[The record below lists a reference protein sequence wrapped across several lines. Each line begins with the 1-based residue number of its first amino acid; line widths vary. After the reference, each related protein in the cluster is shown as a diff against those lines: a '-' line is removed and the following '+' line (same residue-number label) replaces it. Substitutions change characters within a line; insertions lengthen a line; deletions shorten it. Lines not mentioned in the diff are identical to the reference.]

1 MLNYLLE
8 LLVMVSLGLILYL
21 LARVLPRVSD
31 LDTKPSRH
39 IPVPH
44 WATAY
49 FERFDERA
57 LAILE
62 KMIRRVRLW
71 VLKIDNALLGRLERF
86 RRPVAGK
93 TPFSSNNEG
102 SPTDERAEDQKG
114 DSSA

>member
-8 LLVMVSLGLILYL
+8 LLIMVSMGLILYL
-21 LARVLPRVSD
+21 VARALPRVSD

-57 LAILE
+57 LAVVE
-62 KMIRRVRLW
+62 KVIRRFRLW
-71 VLKIDNALLGRLERF
+71 VLKLDNALLGRLERF
-86 RRPVAGK
+86 RRPAAEK
-93 TPFSSNNEG
+93 TPFSSNNEV
-102 SPTDERAEDQKG
+102 SPTDERVEDQKG